1 MWEPAGMK
9 GGDRHARRPGAVA
22 IILLLVT
29 TAAALALAFFYH
41 AGLPGVVVTCL
52 LGLTPVYL
60 AWKALPDAQHPE
72 SPEDRRDLD
81 QLADLLAEA
90 VMRQWEDAAQ
100 KRRLLWPEPIPV
112 CWQAP
117 SAVMAGPVDAA
128 VRSTRFPPLP
138 GLRSVKKQ
146 RLQRGD
152 IHDLHAVYG
161 GLGSGR
167 LVIAGAPG
175 SGKTGTAVLLLLAAL
190 KHRQQA
196 AEDERRQVPVPLL
209 FTPQEWD
216 PAGQRLQDWL
226 ALRMQEAYPV
236 FGGKAGAADAARLI
250 AAGKIA
256 VILDGLDEMPT
267 EARPVALQ
275 ALTQQATFRV
285 VVLARTAEIA
295 SAAAQQGVLEAAAA
309 IELQS
314 ISPADAADFLRRVQ
328 LDPPPN
334 GWQALIDR
342 ILSAPE
348 SPLAQALDSPLTLT
362 LVRDTYLAGDDIRE
376 LLDFCDAA
384 RPGVSG
390 DRLAEDITDH
400 LLDRVLPAAY
410 TPRPGDG
417 VPPYDLHTAQRTLA
431 KIAARMNQDGT
442 RDLQWWRIPEWAPGA
457 LPNRLTSLFAFSK
470 FRSKLSG
477 SLIERW
483 GLDSVL
489 FGTWGHNDTPKKIGK
504 VRLRYEFS
512 LPRLVNLLVM
522 LVIWV
527 PAAVWFGV
535 VLGVVFGVVVGLVF
549 CVVAGVMG
557 TVTGAI
563 RDWDDT
569 SSISPLTSW
578 RSDWTVVVVVVV
590 AAGVVGGLMMFGL
603 VFGLLLV
610 EGFPGGVAERVV
622 VGAAAGLMFGP
633 VLGLVVGFPIML
645 GFSRAGASPFAFI
658 WLARRWHTPVRLMRF
673 LDDACQRGVLRTVG
687 PAYQFRH
694 ARLHDRLADQASVP
708 VQARDLSGGRYP
720 A

>member
-1 MWEPAGMK
+1 MATQFFSDEQMERLRSYPDIGREELIRFFTLTRKDLGFVDNLGRGGGRGPAARLGLAVQLCTLPWLGFVPDDIWSVPQAAVLRLANQLTVSPGVLGQYGRRAQTISDHLKAVLKYLDWKPVPTGGEPLRELEQFLQ
-9 GGDRHARRPGAVA
+9 DRAMEHDTPSLLFHQAAEFLVGAH
-22 IILLLVT
+22 VT
-29 TAAALALAFFYH
+29 R
-41 AGLPGVVVTCL
+41 PGVVTLMEMVATARTGAGALTSQKVGHL
-52 LGLTPVYL
+52 LTG
-60 AWKALPDAQHPE
+60 QM
-72 SPEDRRDLD
+72 RGDLD
-81 QLADLLAEA
+81 RLLAH
-90 VMRQWEDAAQ
+90 DA
-100 KRRLLWPEPIPV
+100 
-112 CWQAP
+112 
-117 SAVMAGPVDAA
+117 
-128 VRSTRFPPLP
+128 
-138 GLRSVKKQ
+138 
-146 RLQRGD
+146 
-152 IHDLHAVYG
+152 
-161 GLGSGR
+161 GLGMTR
-167 LVIAGAPG
+167 LTWLTTP
-175 SGKTGTAVLLLLAAL
+175 AVEATSAA
-190 KHRQQA
+190 
-196 AEDERRQVPVPLL
+196 

-267 EARPVALQ
+267 EAWPVALQ

-384 RPGVSG
+384 RPGVSC

-410 TPRPGDG
+410 TPRPGEG

-442 RDLQWWRIPEWAPGA
+442 RDLQWWRIPEWAPGSQ
-457 LPNRLTSLFAFSK
+457 PNRLTSLFAFSK
-470 FRSKLSG
+470 SRSKLLG

-483 GLDSVL
+483 GIDSVL
-489 FGTWGHNDTPKKIGK
+489 FGTWGHNDAPKKIGK
-504 VRLRYEFS
+504 VRLRHVP
-512 LPRLVNLLVM
+512 LPRLVTLLVI
-522 LVIWV
+522 LV
-527 PAAVWFGV
+527 PAVVWVVVVVGV
-535 VLGVVFGVVVGLVF
+535 VAGVVFGLAL
-549 CVVAGVMG
+549 CVAAGVMG

-590 AAGVVGGLMMFGL
+590 AAAVMGGLMMFGL
-603 VFGLLLV
+603 MFGLLLE
-610 EGFPGGVAERVV
+610 EGFPGGVAERVA
-622 VGAAAGLMFGP
+622 VGATAGLMFGP
-633 VLGLVVGFPIML
+633 VLGLVVGLPTML
-645 GFSRAGASPFAFI
+645 GFSRAGASTFAFI
-658 WLARRWHTPVRLMRF
+658 WLARRWHAPHEI
-673 LDDACQRGVLRTVG
+673 
-687 PAYQFRH
+687 P
-694 ARLHDRLADQASVP
+694 
-708 VQARDLSGGRYP
+708 
-720 A
+720 